1 MTRNKDFLCVVLV
14 QISEACAGAVLW
26 NKAVFKNFAIFTG
39 KHMCLRRSLQAE
51 DCRPEDCDFLKST
64 KSEKHLQ
71 TAASDIQ
78 YFGRAGRGPF

>member
-39 KHMCLRRSLQAE
+39 KHVCLRRSLQA
-51 DCRPEDCDFLKST
+51 EDCDFLKST

>member
-1 MTRNKDFLCVVLV
+1 
-14 QISEACAGAVLW
+14 
-26 NKAVFKNFAIFTG
+26 
-39 KHMCLRRSLQAE
+39 MCLRRSLQAE

-64 KSEKHLQ
+64 TSEKHLQ